1 MKSCLTSAEKKLVP
15 SIFVNVDEEQLID
28 PENFNIN
35 LNKNGID
42 PFNQFSELP
51 KMQYLDL
58 DDPENSNLDD
68 EDRDKVNNDEERQ

>member
-1 MKSCLTSAEKKLVP
+1 MRGCLTSSEKKLVP
-15 SIFVNVDEEQLID
+15 SIFVNEDEEQLID

-51 KMQYLDL
+51 KMPYLDL
-58 DDPENSNLDD
+58 DDPENSNLN
-68 EDRDKVNNDEERQ
+68 EEEREKVHNDEER